1 MSQILE
7 QINLS
12 DADTPARAPQPAQH
26 VVEEPRIYGL
36 FPAQVRG
43 VDASGAPFHLQTLID
58 NFGAMEFDLRLA
70 CRVELGEQL
79 LIIADIHEA
88 TVALHGNVT
97 RTETQSDG
105 SHRTTVAVT
114 HHRFL

>member
-88 TVALHGNVT
+88 TVALHGTVLRVERLAGGSY
-97 RTETQSDG
+97 RTAI
-105 SHRTTVAVT
+105 AVT